1 MCIYIIIYK
10 GITMEIFWAVFFGSF
25 AGLFSVNAID
35 AVIYEYRANRRNKQV
50 QLVLD
55 QLEDLEFDDD

>member
-1 MCIYIIIYK
+1 
-10 GITMEIFWAVFFGSF
+10 MEIFWAVFFGSF